1 MPPLHTHTF
10 PMPPPPPSPSRS
22 CLCSCALL
30 SAFPPFDFHLGHP
43 CLQSAILSAGLLVA
57 SGAAYAF
64 TEQPVWALLAA
75 LALLPLTLPELG
87 SLSTA
92 REITPVF
99 VFASLLLLLRCSG
112 FWVGLFVVCA
122 GLARTRPFARGGFRR
137 QIFRC
142 KCLSVCVLEV
152 CLILDTRG
160 EKS

>member
-1 MPPLHTHTF
+1 M
-10 PMPPPPPSPSRS
+10 
-22 CLCSCALL
+22 
-30 SAFPPFDFHLGHP
+30 
-43 CLQSAILSAGLLVA
+43 
-57 SGAAYAF
+57 
-64 TEQPVWALLAA
+64 WALLAA

-112 FWVGLFVVCA
+112 FWVGWFVVCA
-122 GLARTRPFARGGFRR
+122 GLARTRPLRVAGFVARSSGASA
-137 QIFRC
+137 
-142 KCLSVCVLEV
+142 LSVCVLEV